1 MATSRINVVA
11 DTNQAIAQFKRL
23 EDQLTKINSKVS
35 GLESAIRSIGLA
47 AVIQNAI
54 AFADSLQD
62 LTDSTGLA
70 TANLLGFRNAV
81 QASGGSIEGADKAV
95 LKLVN
100 TIGEAADGSASA
112 QQTFAALGVNLKD
125 LRTLSEQDI
134 LKKSIEGLGKITDKS
149 EQARLKVALFGKEFR
164 TVAVEDLAARYAKAT
179 AESVIY
185 ANSIKAAAD
194 AQGQLENAVNQFRL
208 SLLEALRPLNNFIA
222 NLDEQKVRDA
232 VDTLTKL
239 AAATAGIILLASALQ
254 KLAQAITIVT
264 TALLALGAF
273 GKIAAVVA
281 AGIALI
287 VQQIERLTGVSVI
300 DYLIKKY
307 KELTAEESK
316 AGAGRGGNPELTR
329 QLQERGEAL
338 RREGEELR
346 KVQDAEAKRRQ
357 EIQKASRDFANR
369 NAEILDNINLEKSF
383 VGQTQDFIEV
393 EKAREEVLKRA
404 AAESQKLRDAKAAL
418 SDSEKGLAAIY
429 DQQIAKI
436 SQQAQVD
443 ADRVARATEGLQGLR
458 LVEQSRQK
466 DIENTTKAIEA
477 QMQRQQKLGEIIRGA
492 ISQQQDAEFEG
503 AQANRS
509 PFERQ
514 MESIKEN
521 ARKAALAAGMAF
533 AETFEDSGDGLSV
546 EQAAELAA
554 GLEQI
559 AQRYQQIAET
569 QIANLNSSRT
579 FAAGWK
585 EAFDEYVDNATN
597 AANVAK
603 QAFQSLTSNME
614 SALDTFVKTGKLNFG
629 DFARSV
635 IQDLLKI
642 QLRAAAINMF
652 KAVGSGNFLGSLFGF
667 AKGGYISTN
676 KPVLVGENGPELVS
690 GAAGMTVTPNWKMNQ
705 GGGQSVTNNYYN
717 ISAVDAKGVA
727 QLFAE
732 NRMTLLGTVRQA
744 EKELPFRG
752 R

>member
-11 DTNQAIAQFKRL
+11 DTSQAQRALDALQTKVGNISGAFSRL
-23 EDQLTKINSKVS
+23 QGVVS
-35 GLESAIRSIGLA
+35 GIAFG
-47 AVIQNAI
+47 AVIGNVLR
-54 AFADSLQD
+54 FADNLQD
-62 LTDSTGLA
+62 LSDATGIA
-70 TANLLGFRNAV
+70 TQNLLGFQIAV
-81 QASGGSIEGADKAV
+81 QQSGGSVEGADKAI
-95 LKLVN
+95 LRLVN

-112 QQTFAALGVNLKD
+112 QNAFADVGVSLRD

-134 LKKSIEGLGKITDKS
+134 LKKVITGLGNITDKS
-149 EQARLKVALFGKEFR
+149 EQARLKTALLGKEMR
-164 TVAVEDLAARYAKAT
+164 GVAVEDLANRYATAT
-179 AESVIY
+179 AESVRY
-185 ANSIKAAAD
+185 AESVRAAAETQ
-194 AQGQLENAVNQFRL
+194 AKLEEASKKFSL
-208 SLLEALRPLNNFIA
+208 ALLEALGPLAEFISGIKITKE
-222 NLDEQKVRDA
+222 LITDLIVA
-232 VDTLTKL
+232 V
-239 AAATAGIILLASALQ
+239 G
-254 KLAQAITIVT
+254 
-264 TALLALGAF
+264 ALGVAFAAF
-273 GKIAAVVA
+273 GNLTPLGRAISLVTGGLVA
-281 AGIALI
+281 LYGAWN
-287 VQQIERLTGVSVI
+287 VI
-300 DYLIKKY
+300 KQ
-307 KELTAEESK
+307 E
-316 AGAGRGGNPELTR
+316 AGAIKDFFGIKPSMPDQT
-329 QLQERGEAL
+329 
-338 RREGEELR
+338 
-346 KVQDAEAKRRQ
+346 DAETKRLERQNEASKKQADTVREVVDALAKRRQ
-357 EIQKASRDFANR
+357 EIEKASRAFSEQNAN
-369 NAEILDNINLEKSF
+369 IIDNINLEKSF
-383 VGQTQDFIEV
+383 VGKSQEYIEV

-404 AAESQKLRDAKAAL
+404 ATETQRLREAKAAL
-418 SDSEKGLAAIY
+418 GKDEQGLAAVY
-429 DQQIAKI
+429 DKQIAKI

-443 ADRVARATEGLQGLR
+443 ADRVARATEGLVGLR
-458 LVEQSRQK
+458 MVEQARLK

-477 QMQRQQKLGEIIRGA
+477 QMQRQQQLGDILRGA
-492 ISQQQDAEFEG
+492 ISQQRDAEFEG
-503 AQANRS
+503 AQAGRS

-521 ARKAALAAGMAF
+521 ARKAALEAGRAF
-533 AETFEDSGDGLSV
+533 ADTFEDSGDGLSV

-569 QIANLNSSRT
+569 QIANLNYSRS

-597 AANVAK
+597 AANIAK